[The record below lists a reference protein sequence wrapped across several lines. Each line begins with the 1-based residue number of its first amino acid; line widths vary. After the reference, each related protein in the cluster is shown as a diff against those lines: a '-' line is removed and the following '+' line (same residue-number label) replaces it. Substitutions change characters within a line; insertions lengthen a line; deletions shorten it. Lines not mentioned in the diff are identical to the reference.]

1 MDGAR
6 RLRPRGRFGTLGGMN
21 KPLSALSR
29 LLVAGLALAGAGCMT
44 NVSVTADEPGALI
57 RYRGKGRPS
66 YRWKTGGLVKKPGD
80 TCSFRANYSAVDVYA
95 IWDEGTPK
103 MKKTETVTVPL
114 SNWRDPDVV
123 HLDLKR

>member
-1 MDGAR
+1 
-6 RLRPRGRFGTLGGMN
+6 MN

-66 YRWKTGGLVKKPGD
+66 YRWTTAGLVRNPGD
-80 TCSFRANYSAVDVYA
+80 TCTFRANYSTIMVYA
-95 IWDEGTPK
+95 VWNEGTPN
-103 MKKTETVTVPL
+103 EHRSEPVELSL
-114 SNWRDPDVV
+114 SNWSDPPLVQ
-123 HLDLKR
+123 LRSPRRR